1 MQLARKNE
9 RSEKLFVASNHTFRV
24 FVSHS
29 IQFYFLFFA
38 GKDVVGEYTIKE
50 PGGNIRTVKYRA
62 GKNGFFAHVFNSNGN
77 DHDGGHHH

>member
-1 MQLARKNE
+1 MR
-9 RSEKLFVASNHTFRV
+9 EKTRGRENYLLPLITHFEYSSFTFDTIP
-24 FVSHS
+24 FFFCS
-29 IQFYFLFFA
+29 FA